1 MKETLKE
8 FDLQADREDISRSMS
23 AIDTSLSVRD
33 CFCIFDDS
41 RPNKFVMMVS
51 IEWWHK
57 YLDVLSQKLFFS
69 KISKNPACRE
79 VNIGNLCESIIF
91 TTEIN

>member
-1 MKETLKE
+1 MKKTLKE
-8 FDLQADREDISRSMS
+8 FDLQADREDISRRMS
-23 AIDTSLSVRD
+23 AIDTSLSIRD
-33 CFCIFDDS
+33 CFCIFYDG
-41 RPNKFVMMVS
+41 RANKFVMMVS

-57 YLDVLSQKLFFS
+57 YLDILSQKLFFS
-69 KISKNPACRE
+69 KISKYSACRE